1 LNCLFQFTA
10 YGYSFGIFNLFL
22 ITSNREHNNYCTNYM
37 HIYIRGAVMAVI
49 VW

>member
-1 LNCLFQFTA
+1 
-10 YGYSFGIFNLFL
+10 
-22 ITSNREHNNYCTNYM
+22 M